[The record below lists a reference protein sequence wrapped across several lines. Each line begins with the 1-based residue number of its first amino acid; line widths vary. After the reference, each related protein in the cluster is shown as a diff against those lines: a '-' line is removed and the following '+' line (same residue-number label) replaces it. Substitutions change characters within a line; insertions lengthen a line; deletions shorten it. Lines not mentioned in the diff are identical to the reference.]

1 MPGTVEAHVCGVL
14 HLPQTQPFI
23 HSSSSYELNI
33 KQWWWLLCLVFI
45 HMSVCIKWTTNSIVT
60 RCSHCSLGKAITSR
74 GHSSS
79 LMTWKTK
86 YIHLFWQE
94 TNPNLWPKQAADLE
108 LFPFSGC
115 TCPSCHQHIPKSV
128 RSIDVSM
135 KTDRD
140 FGGGGWFVR
149 VQRAHRGHHPSAS
162 HQRKRLQKFELWTTS
177 AHSGV
182 YHLLVRFPRATA
194 RRRNRRG
201 LIVRA
206 DRECQQLHSSTV
218 QKVTGI
224 SRSLLTHHHQV
235 EEILK
240 LHHAIKIH
248 SGCEAEHVSYR

>member
-140 FGGGGWFVR
+140 FGGGG
-149 VQRAHRGHHPSAS
+149 
-162 HQRKRLQKFELWTTS
+162 
-177 AHSGV
+177 
-182 YHLLVRFPRATA
+182 LVRESPEGPPGASSFSFTSKKAPAEVWIMDNKCAFWCLPPPGPIPSCHRKEKKQK
-194 RRRNRRG
+194 
-201 LIVRA
+201 RA
-206 DRECQQLHSSTV
+206 DR
-218 QKVTGI
+218 K
-224 SRSLLTHHHQV
+224 SR
-235 EEILK
+235 
-240 LHHAIKIH
+240 
-248 SGCEAEHVSYR
+248 